1 MGRDQL
7 FSGPCEGG
15 NREIKQVMTMLD
27 MLKEIAKTVNSRIEV
42 DSDAKELME
51 AKDRTI
57 VLIFTDLDKSYILS
71 IKGGK
76 MEEPHEG
83 TIESPTLTVTTDKE
97 TMTAL
102 IEKKL
107 NPLMAYA
114 MRKIKIEGPI
124 DEVMVMKDFF

>member
-1 MGRDQL
+1 M
-7 FSGPCEGG
+7 
-15 NREIKQVMTMLD
+15 KMLD
-27 MLKEIAKTVNSRIEV
+27 MLKEIAKTVNSKIEV
-42 DSDAKELME
+42 DPDAKELME

-57 VLIFTDLDKSYILS
+57 VLFFTDLDKSYILS
-71 IKGGK
+71 IKGGR
-76 MEEPHEG
+76 MEEPREG
-83 TIESPTLTVTTDKE
+83 TIDSPTLTVTTDKE